1 MLNCIRLI
9 ILSIFIVISQIAIS
23 QNIAV
28 KSFRPLQ
35 NDLEARVNPII
46 DNNGDKCAIIKIVT
60 SEDGFE
66 FEAGMMGIIKTVKK
80 TGEYWLYIP
89 YGSQKLTIKH
99 DNLGVLR
106 NYIYPEFVEKA
117 SVYEMVLVCGKVIT
131 VVEDLKVPV
140 QWLVIESEPL
150 GANVFIND
158 KDVGQTPLNRKFK
171 EGEYTYRIE
180 YPRYHTSTGNF
191 ILLNEKKKLKV
202 KLKPQFG
209 NILVS
214 SIPDDGIS
222 IYLDSRNTGK
232 KTPYLLKDVD
242 SGKHILQLRSKW
254 YKNDKQNISVN
265 DDDTTKANFNMN
277 PSFSEVSITVD
288 KGADI
293 LIDGVKKAK
302 GSWVGRLL
310 EGYYEVTVQKA
321 KHYSLVKQVQAKAGV
336 PIDLEFSLKKQVG
349 SVDVMCQPG
358 DAKILLDGK
367 DCGTTPNTIYD
378 VLIGEHVIVLSKDGY
393 GTLTKQ
399 ILVKEDENIVLNE
412 TLSNGESIHFSS
424 NPEES
429 SLWIDGEFIG
439 TTPNDIS
446 LSYGKHSVKLS
457 NSFSNK
463 EGIIEVTQEG
473 KKKFIYDLR
482 NENEINEDL
491 NWNHAVNIDSE
502 NGYDKYIADYPAGR
516 YVNQA
521 KEKKIKKKDEEETIM
536 YNNAV
541 ASNFLT
547 YYEKYIDK
555 YPNGKYEQK
564 VNKVLKE
571 LYLTLGDKEY
581 NEKEYGTART
591 YYNKYIN
598 RFSDDKS
605 AKKIKS
611 KLLKINRKMS
621 RDNVGYIL
629 YAFDMESELGLNLGG
644 VNIDGLGYYFNCKLD
659 IDYLSIPSE
668 SIYSLSEIDN
678 ILYSDP
684 ISLNEKR
691 DANASV
697 SVGAT
702 YKIFYPLWV
711 YGGAGI
717 GYYTEYEKYTIYNSE
732 EWVLDDSQD
741 DVKMYTEFGLLCRIN
756 KTWMAKFG
764 VLYNNEPKYQFGI
777 GLTF

>member
-1 MLNCIRLI
+1 MYNYIRLLI
-9 ILSIFIVISQIAIS
+9 ISIFIVISQTAIS

-28 KSFRPLQ
+28 KSYRPLQ
-35 NDLEARVNPII
+35 KDMEARVNPII

-60 SEDGFE
+60 SGDGFE

-99 DNLGVLR
+99 DRLGVLR

-117 SVYEMVLVCGKVIT
+117 NVYEMVLVCGKVIT

-180 YPRYHTSTGNF
+180 YPRYHTYIGDF
-191 ILLNEKKKLKV
+191 ILISEKKKLNV

-214 SIPDDGIS
+214 SIPEDGIS

-242 SGKHILQLRSKW
+242 TGKHIVQLQSKW
-254 YKNDKQNISVN
+254 YKNDKQHISVN
-265 DDDTTKANFNMN
+265 DDDTTKAQFNMN
-277 PSFSEVSITVD
+277 PSFSEVSIKVD
-288 KGADI
+288 EGADV

-302 GSWVGRLL
+302 GSFVGRLL

-321 KHYSLVKQVQAKAGV
+321 QHYSLVKQVQSKAGI
-336 PIDLEFSLKKQVG
+336 PIDLEFSLKKKVG

-367 DCGTTPNTIYD
+367 DCGTTPNTIHD

-393 GTLTKQ
+393 GTLSKQ
-399 ILVKEDENIVLNE
+399 ILVKENENIVLNE

-424 NPEES
+424 NPGES

-439 TTPNDIS
+439 STPNDIS

-457 NSFSNK
+457 NLSSNK
-463 EGIIEVTQEG
+463 EEVIEVSQEG
-473 KKKFIYDLR
+473 QKEFIYDLR
-482 NENEINEDL
+482 NEYEINEDL
-491 NWNHAVNIDSE
+491 NWNHAVEINSK
-502 NGYDKYIADYPAGR
+502 NVYDKYIADYPTGR

-521 KEKKIKKKDEEETIM
+521 KEKNLRKKNEEETIL

-547 YYEKYIDK
+547 DYEKYIEK
-555 YPNGKYEQK
+555 YPNGRYAHK

-571 LYLTLGDKEY
+571 SYLTLGDKEY
-581 NEKEYGTART
+581 NEKEYGKART
-591 YYNKYIN
+591 YYTEFIN
-598 RFSDDKS
+598 RFSDDKL
-605 AKKIKS
+605 AEEIES
-611 KLLKINRKMS
+611 KLLKINRKML
-621 RDNVGYIL
+621 RKDAGYFL
-629 YAFDMESELGLNLGG
+629 YAFDMESEFGLNAGG
-644 VNIDGLGYYFNCKLD
+644 VMIDGFGYYFNCKLD
-659 IDYLSIPSE
+659 VDYLLISSE
-668 SIYSLSEIDN
+668 SIYSLSELDN
-678 ILYSDP
+678 MYSDP

-691 DANASV
+691 DANVSV
-697 SVGAT
+697 SVGVT
-702 YKIFYPLWV
+702 YKILYPLWV
-711 YGGAGI
+711 YGGTGV
-717 GYYTEYEKYTIYNSE
+717 GYYHEYEKYTIYNSE
-732 EWVLDDSQD
+732 EWVLDDSQK

-764 VLYNNEPKYQFGI
+764 VLYNDGLKYQFGI